1 MERQRIQL
9 GELLVQHGLI
19 TKDVLSE
26 ALAAQSKHKMK
37 LGDYLVREGLVS
49 EEDIVNLV
57 SEQLRIPRYSPTKH
71 SYDTDI
77 ARLIDAQESKEN
89 GVIPLNRKNRLL
101 TVATLDPWD
110 CDLID
115 TLEITTGLEVAPVM
129 CTRHELQ
136 ALHNAI
142 FGGEWEEKIE
152 TFENV
157 GEIDAEEAED
167 KNNIAINL
175 TDSEVVDE
183 APIIRVVN
191 SILYR
196 AVREKASDI
205 HISPEKEYIQLR
217 IRVDGKLRELP
228 APPRNIFGH
237 IISRIKIMSG
247 MDISSSLIPQDGRFT
262 IHMENRDI
270 NVRASAL
277 PTIYG
282 ENLVLRLLDH
292 SAGSISLDQLGLCA
306 EDQDK
311 IERVIK
317 LPYGLIISS
326 GPTGSGKS
334 TSLYSILRKTNK
346 PDVNIITLEDPVEY
360 RINGIRQVQLNVKAG
375 MTFASGL
382 RSILRQDPDTVL
394 VGEIRDG
401 ETASIATQAALT
413 GHLVLST
420 VHTNDA
426 SGVPTRFVDMGV
438 EPFLAAS
445 VLQVCIGQ
453 RLIRRLCT
461 HCAQPHTPTEKEMEF
476 WKLPIPENA
485 NFKSA
490 VGCSHCHNSGYSGRV
505 AVFEVLEIDDS
516 IRHLIL
522 KEATSQEIANHA
534 VENLN
539 HRLMRVDAFEKAA
552 QGLTTLS
559 EAMSI
564 VLG

>member
-1 MERQRIQL
+1 MQQQRIRL
-9 GELLVQHGLI
+9 GELLVQHGLL
-19 TKDVLSE
+19 TDDALSE
-26 ALAAQSKHKMK
+26 ALAAQSKNKLK

-49 EEDIVNLV
+49 EEDIVSQV
-57 SEQLRIPRYSPTKH
+57 SEQLRIPRYSPSKH
-71 SYDTDI
+71 SYDIDI
-77 ARLIDAQESKEN
+77 AEIMDAHESKVNE
-89 GVIPLNRKNRLL
+89 VVPLNRKNRLL

-115 TLEITTGLEVAPVM
+115 TLELSTGLEVVPVM
-129 CTRHELQ
+129 CTRNELQ
-136 ALHNAI
+136 TLHRAV
-142 FGGEWEEKIE
+142 FGGGWEEDIE
-152 TFENV
+152 TFEHV
-157 GEIDAEEAED
+157 DDIDTETSADERSID
-167 KNNIAINL
+167 INL
-175 TDSEVVDE
+175 SDSEVIDE

-228 APPRNIFGH
+228 PPPRNIFGH
-237 IISRIKIMSG
+237 IISRLKIMSG
-247 MDISSSLIPQDGRFT
+247 MDISTSLIPQDGRFT
-262 IHMENRDI
+262 IHVNGRDI

-292 SAGSISLDQLGLCA
+292 SSGSLTLEQLGLSKI
-306 EDQDK
+306 DQEK
-311 IERVIK
+311 IERVIT
-317 LPYGLIISS
+317 LPYGMIISS

-360 RINGIRQVQLNVKAG
+360 RINGIRQVQLNRKAG

-426 SGVPTRFVDMGV
+426 SGVPTRFIDMGV

-453 RLIRRLCT
+453 RLIRRLCP
-461 HCAQPHTPTEKEMEF
+461 HCAQSYVPTIKELDF
-476 WKLPIPENA
+476 WNLPAPQDA
-485 NFKSA
+485 DFMQA
-490 VGCSHCHNSGYSGRV
+490 TGCSLCHNTGFAGRV

-516 IRHLIL
+516 IRGLIL
-522 KEATSQEIANHA
+522 QGATSQEIANHA
-534 VENLN
+534 VENLG
-539 HRLMRVDAFEKAA
+539 HRLMKIDAFEKACN
-552 QGLTTLS
+552 GMTTLA
-559 EAMSI
+559 EAAAI